1 MHTMRLIPMLL
12 CFVMAASSCPGQ
24 TQVKRGVLASG
35 ATRAGS
41 PTHIIAGTVGQ
52 PLIGSPRS
60 TAHRASIGFW
70 YDGGSISTDVERL
83 PSAAPVS
90 IVLEQNFPNPAVTVT
105 TIRFSIPAAAVVR
118 LDVTDAMGRTV
129 RRITD
134 GTLDGGSYKTDI
146 YVRDFMTGVY
156 FFRIDVGG
164 EVATRKFVVL
174 R

>member
-1 MHTMRLIPMLL
+1 MQNKRLIQTLL
-12 CFVMAASSCPGQ
+12 LFVLTSGLCMAQ
-24 TQVKRGVLASG
+24 TQVERGVLASG
-35 ATRAGS
+35 ATRAGG
-41 PTHIIAGTVGQ
+41 PTHIIAGTIGQ
-52 PLIGSPRS
+52 PVIGAAISAS
-60 TAHRASIGFW
+60 HRTSFGFW

-129 RRITD
+129 RRIAD

-146 YVRDFMTGVY
+146 SVRDLMTGMY

>member
-1 MHTMRLIPMLL
+1 MHATRLIPTLL
-12 CFVMAASSCPGQ
+12 FFVMTAGICLGQ
-24 TQVKRGVLASG
+24 AQVKRGVFASG

-41 PTHIIAGTVGQ
+41 PAHILTGTVGQ
-52 PLIGSPRS
+52 ALIGAPRS
-60 TAHRASIGFW
+60 ASNRASFGFW

-105 TIRFSIPAAAVVR
+105 TIRFSIPTAAVVR

-134 GTLDGGSYKTDI
+134 GTLDGGSYTTDI
-146 YVRDFMTGVY
+146 HVRDLPAGVY
-156 FFRIDVGG
+156 SYRITAGR
-164 EVATRKFVVL
+164 EQASRKFVVL